1 MYLAIEGVIG
11 VGKTSLAR
19 LLQPAFNAELLLEI
33 FEENP
38 FLGDFYADR
47 DRYAFQTQIF
57 FLLSRYRQQRE
68 AVPEALARGNLIAD
82 YTFEK
87 DALFAQLNL
96 SNDEL
101 KTYTLV
107 HKALAERIQPPDL
120 IVYLKVDTDT
130 AMQRIMM
137 RDRSYERNMDR
148 DYIHALNETYESFF
162 GSSTGD
168 SVLAID
174 TTPLDF
180 VAHKPHLTHIINRI
194 NSALGIPPYQP
205 ELPLDKGSD
214 S

>member
-1 MYLAIEGVIG
+1 
-11 VGKTSLAR
+11 
-19 LLQPAFNAELLLEI
+19 
-33 FEENP
+33 
-38 FLGDFYADR
+38 
-47 DRYAFQTQIF
+47 
-57 FLLSRYRQQRE
+57 RYRQQRE
-68 AVPEALARGNLIAD
+68 AVPETLARGNLIAD

-87 DALFAQLNL
+87 DSLFAQLNL
-96 SNDEL
+96 TNDEL
-101 KTYTLV
+101 DTYTLV
-107 HKALAERIQPPDL
+107 HKALAERIQTPDL

-148 DYIHALNETYESFF
+148 DYIHALNKTYESFF

-205 ELPLDKGSD
+205 ELPLEEGSD